1 MSNLKCKQKLCCFH
15 EGKSSSRKTVLSLI
29 FHKNCLKLSTKRQSW
44 SANHDSWIANW
55 NPEDF
60 SLVAW
65 SKLNF
70 VGERTY
76 SRQTYEAYQDIATT
90 ISGVHISLWH
100 ISKFLLWAWLMK
112 NKCRKLYFKMMIVK
126 NLIVLTGF
134 MHLIVGIHVAER
146 IDLMT

>member
-1 MSNLKCKQKLCCFH
+1 MSNLKCKQKLLCFH
-15 EGKSSSRKTVLSLI
+15 EGKCSSRKTVLSLI
-29 FHKNCLKLSTKRQSW
+29 FHKKLFKVIHERQSW
-44 SANHDSWIANW
+44 FANHDSWIANW

-65 SKLNF
+65 SKRLNF

-90 ISGVHISLWH
+90 TSRAHVSLWH
-100 ISKFLLWAWLMK
+100 ISKFLLWVWLMK

-134 MHLIVGIHVAER
+134 MHLIQLS
-146 IDLMT
+146 IDEKLPLS